1 MAAQGQIGARTPRT
15 PKVLGAKAVQINCD
29 SRFNR
34 DGNRMKRGIR
44 SPAWINRLLQAAK
57 LDNIKVVRRVIV
69 SVVGATVV
77 LIGIALLVLP
87 GPAFVVIPVGLAI
100 LATEYAW
107 ARRWLRKVRRIA
119 SDVVSGKEQTAS
131 RSCVNKPSRRAQE
144 TCSRPR
150 RRLTGALGAIVSKG
164 ALRTPHTTAGSK
176 PESTI

>member
-1 MAAQGQIGARTPRT
+1 MRSSIKR
-15 PKVLGAKAVQINCD
+15 LF
-29 SRFNR
+29 SRW
-34 DGNRMKRGIR
+34 
-44 SPAWINRLLQAAK
+44 P

-119 SDVVSGKEQTAS
+119 NDVVSGRQTRAIRDLVSSSSNRKEDKRAADGVRDQAS
-131 RSCVNKPSRRAQE
+131 
-144 TCSRPR
+144 
-150 RRLTGALGAIVSKG
+150 
-164 ALRTPHTTAGSK
+164 
-176 PESTI
+176 